1 MVKVA
6 EHASIITSP
15 EGKKKTNLPERLSA
29 FCNKIL
35 NRIYASCEIF

>member
-15 EGKKKTNLPERLSA
+15 ERKKKKNLREKLSA

-35 NRIYASCEIF
+35 NRIYASCENF